1 MKERTFEVVNGYE
14 GWTLYRREK
23 DENGVWRDLPP
34 VVCVSRQAAHASGK
48 EWRMAIKPVRRKQ

>member
-34 VVCVSRQAAHASGK
+34 IVCVSRQAA
-48 EWRMAIKPVRRKQ
+48 